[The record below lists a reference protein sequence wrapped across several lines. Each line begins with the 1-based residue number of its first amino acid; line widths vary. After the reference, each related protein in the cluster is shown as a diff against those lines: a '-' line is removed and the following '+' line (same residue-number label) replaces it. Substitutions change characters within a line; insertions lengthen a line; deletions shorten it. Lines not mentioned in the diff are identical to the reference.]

1 MLSCDRIDVMKNERK
16 GEEMATKHELIL
28 RYIKELSVGEKIS
41 VRQVARE
48 LDVSDGTAYRAI
60 KEAENRKLVNTIER
74 VGTIRIEKK
83 KRESIERLTFAEVL
97 NIVDGQVLGG
107 RAGLHKTLTKFV
119 VGAMQLDDMMRYI
132 DAGSLLI
139 VGNRLQA
146 HKTALLAD
154 AAVLVTG
161 GFDATDEAKK
171 IADEL
176 ELPIISTSYDTFTV
190 ATMLNRAIYD
200 QLIEKEIL
208 LAVDI
213 LTPLSQTVVLSVND
227 TVQNF
232 NNINQETG
240 HLGYP
245 VTNHL
250 GRLVGIVTSRDTI
263 GKDNEEKIEKVMTRN
278 PITVTENTSVAA
290 AAHIMI
296 WEGIDLLPVVTE
308 AKEFVGIVSREDVL
322 KSFQTAQRQPH
333 QGETIDDIV
342 KKQMEIVEEDT
353 LAIEFTVTPQ
363 LTNQFG
369 SLSYGAMTT
378 LLTET
383 GNRAIK
389 MRKRG
394 EGVAENLSL
403 YFLQPVQLG
412 AIVRVTPRILQ
423 MSRRFVK
430 VDFDVF
436 VEEDLVAKAMVMYQL
451 FDR

>member
-1 MLSCDRIDVMKNERK
+1 
-16 GEEMATKHELIL
+16 MATKHERIL
-28 RYIKELSVGEKIS
+28 RYITELSVGEKIS

-60 KEAENRKLVNTIER
+60 KEAENQKLVTTIER

-107 RAGLHKTLTKFV
+107 RSGLHKTLTKFV
-119 VGAMQLDDMMRYI
+119 IGAMQLGDMMRYV
-132 DAGSLLI
+132 DAGNLLI
-139 VGNRLQA
+139 VGNRVKA
-146 HKTALLAD
+146 HETALMAN
-154 AAVLVTG
+154 AAVLITG
-161 GFDATDEAKK
+161 GFDATDDAKK
-171 IADEL
+171 LADRL

-208 LAVDI
+208 LATDI
-213 LTPLSQTVVLSVND
+213 LTPLEQTVVLSVKD
-227 TVQNF
+227 EVKDF
-232 NNINQETG
+232 NKINKQTG

-245 VTNHL
+245 VIEKS
-250 GRLVGIVTSRDTI
+250 GKLVGIITSRDTI
-263 GKDNEEKIEKVMTRN
+263 GKQDEERIERVMTRN
-278 PITVTENTSVAA
+278 PITVTENTSVAS
-290 AAHIMI
+290 AAHSMI

-308 AKEFVGIVSREDVL
+308 AGLFIGIVSREDVL
-322 KSFQTAQRQPH
+322 RSFQTAQRQPH

-342 KKQMEIVEEDT
+342 KKQMDIVPGDSF
-353 LAIEFTVTPQ
+353 AIEFTVTPQ

-369 SLSYGAMTT
+369 SLSHGAMTT
-378 LLTET
+378 LLTEA

-394 EGVAENLSL
+394 EAVAENLNL

-412 AIVRVTPRILQ
+412 TIVRVEPRILQ

-430 VDFDVF
+430 VDFDLF
-436 VEEDLVAKAMVMYQL
+436 ADNELVAKAMVMYQL
-451 FDR
+451 FER

>member
-1 MLSCDRIDVMKNERK
+1 
-16 GEEMATKHELIL
+16 MATKHEQIL
-28 RYIKELSVGEKIS
+28 RYITELSVGEKIS

-107 RAGLHKTLTKFV
+107 RSGLHKTLTKFV
-119 VGAMQLDDMMRYI
+119 IGAMQLGDMMRYV
-132 DAGSLLI
+132 DAGNLLI
-139 VGNRLQA
+139 VGNRVKA
-146 HKTALLAD
+146 HETALMAN
-154 AAVLVTG
+154 AAVLITG

-171 IADEL
+171 LANKL

-208 LAVDI
+208 LATDI
-213 LTPLSQTVVLSVND
+213 LTPLEQTVVLSVED
-227 TVQNF
+227 EVRDF
-232 NNINQETG
+232 NKINKQTG

-245 VTNHL
+245 VIEKSGKL
-250 GRLVGIVTSRDTI
+250 AGIITSRDII
-263 GKDNEEKIEKVMTRN
+263 GKQDGEKIEKVMTRN
-278 PITVTENTSVAA
+278 PITVTENTSVAS
-290 AAHIMI
+290 AAHSMI

-308 AKEFVGIVSREDVL
+308 AGLFIGIVSREDVL

-342 KKQMEIVEEDT
+342 KKQMDIVQGDS

-378 LLTET
+378 LLTEA

-394 EGVAENLSL
+394 EAVAENLNL
-403 YFLQPVQLG
+403 YLLQPVQLG
-412 AIVRVTPRILQ
+412 TIVRVDPRILQ

-430 VDFDVF
+430 VDFDLF
-436 VEEDLVAKAMVMYQL
+436 ADNELVEKAMVMYQM
-451 FDR
+451 FER

>member
-1 MLSCDRIDVMKNERK
+1 
-16 GEEMATKHELIL
+16 MATKHELIL
-28 RYIKELSVGEKIS
+28 RYIKGLAVGEKIS

-48 LDVSDGTAYRAI
+48 LSVSDGTAYRAI

-107 RAGLHKTLTKFV
+107 RVGLHKTLTKFV
-119 VGAMQLDDMMRYI
+119 IGAMQLSDMMRYT

-139 VGNRLQA
+139 VGNRTKA
-146 HKTALLAD
+146 HETALLAD
-154 AAVLVTG
+154 AAVLITG
-161 GFDATDEAKK
+161 GFDATEAAKK
-171 IADEL
+171 LADKM

-208 LAVDI
+208 LAVEI
-213 LTPLSQTVVLSVND
+213 LTPLAKTVVLSVKD
-227 TVQNF
+227 SVRDF
-232 NNINQETG
+232 NEVNQRTG

-245 VTNHL
+245 VTNL
-250 GRLVGIVTSRDTI
+250 TGKLVGIVTSRDII
-263 GKDNEEKIEKVMTRN
+263 GKSEDEKIDKVMTRN

-296 WEGIDLLPVVTE
+296 WEGIDLLPVVTD
-308 AKEFVGIVSREDVL
+308 AKNFIGIVSREDVL

-342 KKQMEIVEEDT
+342 KKQMDVVQSDT
-353 LAIEFTVTPQ
+353 LSIEFTVTPQ

-378 LLTET
+378 LLTEA

-394 EGVAENLSL
+394 EGVAENLTL

-412 AIVRVTPRILQ
+412 TIVRVKPRILQ
-423 MSRRFVK
+423 MSRRFAK

-436 VEEDLVAKAMVMYQL
+436 AEDEVVAKAMVMYQL
-451 FDR
+451 FER

>member
-1 MLSCDRIDVMKNERK
+1 MS
-16 GEEMATKHELIL
+16 TKHELIL
-28 RYIKELSVGEKIS
+28 RYIKELAVGEKIS
-41 VRQVARE
+41 VRQVAKE
-48 LDVSDGTAYRAI
+48 LSVSDGTAYRAI

-83 KRESIERLTFAEVL
+83 KRESIERLTYAEVL

-107 RAGLHKTLTKFV
+107 REGLHKTLTKFV
-119 VGAMQLDDMMRYI
+119 IGAMQLGDMMRYI
-132 DAGSLLI
+132 EAGSLLI
-139 VGNRLQA
+139 VGNRMKA
-146 HKTALLAD
+146 HEIALMAG

-161 GFDATDEAKK
+161 GFDATDEVKK
-171 IADEL
+171 LADEL
-176 ELPIISTSYDTFTV
+176 ELPIISSSYDSFTV

-213 LTPLSQTVVLSVND
+213 LTPLSETVVLSVKD
-227 TVQNF
+227 TVKDF
-232 NNINQETG
+232 NNRNKNTG

-245 VTNHL
+245 VVNL
-250 GRLVGIVTSRDTI
+250 RDKLVGIVTSRDII
-263 GKDNEEKIEKVMTRN
+263 GKADDEKIEKVMTRN

-290 AAHIMI
+290 AAHSMI
-296 WEGIDLLPVVTE
+296 WEGIDLLPVVNETG
-308 AKEFVGIVSREDVL
+308 EFIGIVSREDVL

-342 KKQMEIVEEDT
+342 KKQIKVVKGDVPS
-353 LAIEFTVTPQ
+353 IEFTVIPQ

-369 SLSYGAMTT
+369 SLSSGAMMT
-378 LLTET
+378 LLTEA

-389 MRKRG
+389 LQKRG
-394 EGVAENLSL
+394 EGIAENVSL
-403 YFLQPVQLG
+403 YFIQPVQLG
-412 AIVRVTPRILQ
+412 TIVSVNPRILQ

-436 VEEDLVAKAMVMYQL
+436 ADDELVAKAMVMYQL
-451 FDR
+451 FER